1 MRDEPANRTFFLY
14 NTVCSITIYDGRAE
28 VDEILDGAK
37 EMAFQI
43 RRMLDFYD
51 VESELGRL
59 NGRHE
64 TGVPYEV
71 SEELCR
77 FLAELLKFSVLSE
90 GCFDPTVGP
99 VVRLW
104 NITARS
110 PKKPSK
116 EEVERAR
123 SRTGA
128 EYVNCDTLR
137 RTVTFERDEM
147 VVDAGGAG
155 KGYAVGRVAEYL
167 KSRGV
172 RSASVNFG
180 GNLYLIGGKRLAGSS
195 AAGVEAGTATGV
207 ETGAEARAADGTAAG
222 VEVGTTTEVKAE
234 SADVVEAPWKIGIRA
249 PWSREMKSIGT
260 MELQD
265 CGTATSGGYD
275 RYFSEDE
282 KIYHHLLDP
291 RTGYPADNTLDSVT
305 IVSDNALYTDLLSTA
320 CFVAGEDA
328 VDRICRRVG
337 GRVDYVLVKKDGT
350 ITVSDGLRTHFKRND
365 S

>member
-1 MRDEPANRTFFLY
+1 MSCD
-14 NTVCSITIYDGRAE
+14 
-28 VDEILDGAK
+28 
-37 EMAFQI
+37 I
-43 RRMLDFYD
+43 R
-51 VESELGRL
+51 
-59 NGRHE
+59 
-64 TGVPYEV
+64 
-71 SEELCR
+71 
-77 FLAELLKFSVLSE
+77 
-90 GCFDPTVGP
+90 
-99 VVRLW
+99 
-104 NITARS
+104 
-110 PKKPSK
+110 
-116 EEVERAR
+116 
-123 SRTGA
+123 
-128 EYVNCDTLR
+128 R
-137 RTVTFERDEM
+137 RTVTFERDGM

-180 GNLYLIGGKRLAGSS
+180 GNLYLIGPKC
-195 AAGVEAGTATGV
+195 
-207 ETGAEARAADGTAAG
+207 
-222 VEVGTTTEVKAE
+222 

-328 VDRICRRVG
+328 VDRICKRVG

>member
-14 NTVCSITIYDGRAE
+14 NTVCAITIYDGGAE
-28 VDEILDGAK
+28 VDEILDGAQ

-51 VESELGRL
+51 EESELGRL

-77 FLAELLKFSVLSE
+77 FLAELLEFSVLSE

-110 PKKPSK
+110 PKKPLK
-116 EEVERAR
+116 EEIERAR

-128 EYVNCDTLR
+128 EYVSCDTQR
-137 RTVTFERDEM
+137 RTVTFERDGM

-180 GNLYLIGGKRLAGSS
+180 GNLYLIGPKG
-195 AAGVEAGTATGV
+195 
-207 ETGAEARAADGTAAG
+207 
-222 VEVGTTTEVKAE
+222 
-234 SADVVEAPWKIGIRA
+234 SADMVEAPWKIGIRA

-328 VDRICRRVG
+328 VDRICKRVG

>member
-14 NTVCSITIYDGRAE
+14 NTVCSITIYDGGAE
-28 VDEILDGAK
+28 AGEILDGAQ

-51 VESELGRL
+51 EESELGRL
-59 NGRHE
+59 NRGHV

-77 FLAELLKFSVLSE
+77 FLAELLEFSKLSE

-110 PKKPSK
+110 PKKPLK
-116 EEVERAR
+116 EEIERVR

-128 EYVNCDTLR
+128 EYVSCDTR
-137 RTVTFERDEM
+137 KRTVTFERDGM

-180 GNLYLIGGKRLAGSS
+180 GNLYLIGPKRSAEGQTAGGETSTEG
-195 AAGVEAGTATGV
+195 GVV
-207 ETGAEARAADGTAAG
+207 K
-222 VEVGTTTEVKAE
+222 VG
-234 SADVVEAPWKIGIRA
+234 SADMVEAPWKIGIRA

-328 VDRICRRVG
+328 VDRICKRVG
-337 GRVDYVLVKKDGT
+337 GRVDYILVKKDGT
-350 ITVSDGLRTHFKRND
+350 ITVSDGLHTHFKRND